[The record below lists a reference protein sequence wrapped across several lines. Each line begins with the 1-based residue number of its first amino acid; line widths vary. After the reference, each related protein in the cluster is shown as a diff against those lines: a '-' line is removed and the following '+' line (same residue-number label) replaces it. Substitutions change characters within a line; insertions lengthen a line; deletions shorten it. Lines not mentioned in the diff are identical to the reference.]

1 MKRLAVLVKKE
12 KVDSVVASLRELD
25 LDSIIYDVKSAGKE
39 KSTNCRGTTI
49 MDLTYVPRKIIA
61 RVVDSDRIQDVSE
74 TIKKS
79 MGGESKGVIIVSS
92 VDDFL
97 PF

>member
-1 MKRLAVLVKKE
+1 M
-12 KVDSVVASLRELD
+12 
-25 LDSIIYDVKSAGKE
+25 
-39 KSTNCRGTTI
+39 

-61 RVVDSDRIQDVSE
+61 TVVDSDRIQDVSE